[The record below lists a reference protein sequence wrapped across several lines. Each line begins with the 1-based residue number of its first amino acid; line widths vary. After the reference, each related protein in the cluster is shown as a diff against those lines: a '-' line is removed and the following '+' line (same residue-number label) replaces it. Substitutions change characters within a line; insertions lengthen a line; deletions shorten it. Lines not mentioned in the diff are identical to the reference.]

1 MVTTEINDHKSEM
14 NSEIKVLSVVITDQ
28 IKDVV
33 HNPKWHQKLI
43 SKRVQQHWKLN
54 KMLNTHVE
62 EDRYKQQAA
71 KAEQERQ
78 QRRKRVE
85 APEVK
90 APVQEPAVE
99 NHTKP
104 AVAAAPAQVDTR
116 RKKQARPDKKRDDFD
131 REEDGPRKQQRN
143 RNSKIKWEIREIVT
157 GITIR
162 KIKRKEQP

>member
-1 MVTTEINDHKSEM
+1 M
-14 NSEIKVLSVVITDQ
+14 NSVEIKVLSVANNRPDQ
-28 IKDVV
+28 RDVV
-33 HNPKWHQKLI
+33 NKPKWHQKLI
-43 SKRVQQHWKLN
+43 SKRAAAPKAEQDA
-54 KMLNTHVE
+54 E
-62 EDRYKQQAA
+62 YARSEDRYKQQAA
-71 KAEQERQ
+71 KQNRTSTA
-78 QRRKRVE
+78 RKRVE

-143 RNSKIKWEIREIVT
+143 RNSQNQVRNQRNSNWNNNKK
-157 GITIR
+157 
-162 KIKRKEQP
+162 KKKERTTVMMLQNQ